1 MDLDSLEKK
10 IGVNFKNKLLLA
22 QALVH
27 RSYLNESKEFSESN
41 ERLEFLGDAVLSI
54 LTSEYLYKKFPK
66 HPEGQLTNTR
76 SVLVR
81 GKTLAEVARS
91 LSLGDFLLMSRGER
105 ESGGSQNSALL
116 ADATEALIGALYL
129 DQGLETVRE
138 FLEKFLYSKDYE
150 AIDFKSVAQELSQA
164 KLKLSPKY
172 KVIKAVGPD
181 HNKIFTIGIY
191 FGEDLAGT
199 GEGKSKQEAEQAAA
213 KVALEKLT
221 KTM

>member
-1 MDLDSLEKK
+1 MDIKLLEDK
-10 IGVNFKNKLLLA
+10 IGLKFKNSELLT

-27 RSYLNESKEFSESN
+27 RSYLNENKDFFESN

-66 HPEGQLTNTR
+66 YPEGQLTNTR

-81 GKTLAEVARS
+81 GKTLAEVAKS
-91 LSLGDFLLMSRGER
+91 LHLGEFLLMSRGER
-105 ESGGSQNSALL
+105 DSGGAKNSALL
-116 ADATEALIGALYL
+116 ADATEALIGAIYL
-129 DQGLETVRE
+129 DQGLEATRK
-138 FLEKFLYSKDYE
+138 FLEEYLFAKDFE
-150 AIDFKSVAQELSQA
+150 AIDFKSVAQEVAQA

-172 KVIKAVGPD
+172 KVIKSVGPD
-181 HNKIFTIGIY
+181 HDKTFTVGL
-191 FGEDLAGT
+191 FLNEELTGV